1 MIYFDNAATT
11 APYKEALETYITVS
25 EKYFF
30 NTASIHQSGKD
41 AARLLEAARNQIL
54 DLMDLK
60 SYDLVFTASAT
71 ESNNIAIQSMLK
83 RKKQFGN
90 TVLTSEL
97 EHPSIVNVLEEMK
110 QDGFNVKYIDTND
123 DGTVNLE
130 HLKSM
135 LDSDVVFVTVMA
147 LNNIVGSV
155 QPIKEITKI
164 LKDYPK
170 VHFHVDAT
178 QAIGKADLDYNGVDT
193 ISISAHKFNGVKG
206 IGGLFIRDLATMRP
220 VLYGGGHEY
229 NVRSGTVNLPGI
241 TAMAKALRLTLGE
254 ARDVNKR
261 LSQFN
266 QKIRESVED
275 LKFIRLQPKA
285 APYIVNMSFVGAK
298 GEVVVNALSKR
309 GIAVSTTSA
318 CASKLATLNETLLA
332 LGNEENVI
340 EGSIRISMGR
350 STTEEDVN
358 KLIAALKEVYEE
370 LGDVLK

>member
-11 APYKEALETYITVS
+11 APYKEALEAYITAN
-25 EKYFF
+25 EKYFY

-41 AARLLEAARNQIL
+41 AARLLEAARAQIL
-54 DLMDLK
+54 ELMDLK
-60 SYDLVFTASAT
+60 KYDLVFTSSAT

-83 RKKQFGN
+83 KKKQFG
-90 TVLTSEL
+90 TTILTSEL

-110 QDGFNVKYIDTND
+110 KDGFTVKYINTKA
-123 DGTVNLE
+123 DGTVDLE
-130 HLKSM
+130 HLKT
-135 LDSDVVFVTVMA
+135 LLNSDVVFVTVMA
-147 LNNIVGSV
+147 LNNIIGSV
-155 QPIKEITKI
+155 QPIKEITRM

-170 VHFHVDAT
+170 IHFHVDAT

-206 IGGLFIRDLATMRP
+206 IGGLFVRDIATLRA
-220 VLYGGGHEY
+220 VQYGGGHEY
-229 NVRSGTVNLPGI
+229 NIRSGTVNLPGI
-241 TAMAKALRLTLGE
+241 VAMAKALRLTLGE
-254 ARDVNKR
+254 AREVNKR
-261 LSQFN
+261 LNRFN
-266 QKIRESVED
+266 KKIRDAVKD
-275 LKFIRLQPKA
+275 LKAVYLQPEA
-285 APYIVNMSFVGAK
+285 APYIVNMSYAGAK

-332 LGNEENVI
+332 LDNEDKII

-350 STTEEDVN
+350 NTAEEDVN
-358 KLIAALKEVYEE
+358 KLITALQEVYEE

>member
-11 APYKEALETYITVS
+11 APYKEALKTYITAS
-25 EKYFF
+25 EKYFY

-41 AARLLEAARNQIL
+41 AARLLEAARAQIL
-54 DLMDLK
+54 DLMGLK
-60 SYDLVFTASAT
+60 TYDLVFTASAT
-71 ESNNIAIQSMLK
+71 ESNNIAIQSML
-83 RKKQFGN
+83 RQKKQFGS
-90 TVLTSEL
+90 TILTSEL

-110 QDGFNVKYIDTND
+110 KDGFTVKYINTNE
-123 DGTVNLE
+123 DGKVNLD
-130 HLKSM
+130 HLKSL

-147 LNNIVGSV
+147 LNNIIGSI
-155 QPIKEITKI
+155 QPIEEITRM

-178 QAIGKADLDYNGVDT
+178 QAIGKTDLNYNGVDT

-220 VLYGGGHEY
+220 IQYGGGHEY
-229 NVRSGTVNLPGI
+229 NVRNGTVNLPG
-241 TAMAKALRLTLGE
+241 AVSMAKALRLTLSE
-254 ARDVNKR
+254 AREVKER

-266 QKIRESVED
+266 DKIRTAVRD
-275 LKFIRLQPKA
+275 LPFIYLQPKA
-285 APYIVNMSFVGAK
+285 ASYIVNMAFIGAK

-332 LGNEENVI
+332 LNNEDKII

-350 STTEEDVN
+350 HTSEDDVK
-358 KLIAALKEVYEE
+358 KLITALREVYEE

>member
-11 APYKEALETYITVS
+11 APYKEALKTYITAS
-25 EKYFF
+25 EKYFY

-41 AARLLEAARNQIL
+41 AARLLEAARAQIL
-54 DLMDLK
+54 DLMGLK
-60 SYDLVFTASAT
+60 TYDLVFTASAT
-71 ESNNIAIQSMLK
+71 ESNNIAIQSML
-83 RKKQFGN
+83 RQKKQFGS
-90 TVLTSEL
+90 TILTSEL

-110 QDGFNVKYIDTND
+110 KDGFTVKYINTNE
-123 DGTVNLE
+123 DGTVNLD
-130 HLKSM
+130 HLKSL

-147 LNNIVGSV
+147 LNNIIGSI
-155 QPIKEITKI
+155 QPIEEITRI

-178 QAIGKADLDYNGVDT
+178 QAIGKTDLNYNGADT

-220 VLYGGGHEY
+220 IQYGGGHEY
-229 NVRSGTVNLPGI
+229 NVRSGTVNLPG
-241 TAMAKALRLTLGE
+241 AVSMAKALRLTLGE
-254 ARDVNKR
+254 AREVKER

-266 QKIRESVED
+266 DKIRTAVRD
-275 LKFIRLQPKA
+275 LPFIYLQPKA
-285 APYIVNMSFVGAK
+285 ASYIVNMAFIGAK

-332 LGNEENVI
+332 LNNEDKII

-350 STTEEDVN
+350 HTSEDDVK
-358 KLIAALKEVYEE
+358 KLITALREVYEE

>member
-11 APYKEALETYITVS
+11 EPFNESLESYVATS
-25 EKYFF
+25 QKYFY
-30 NTASIHQSGKD
+30 NTASIHQSGKN
-41 AARLLEAARNQIL
+41 AEKLLEAARAQIL
-54 DLMDLK
+54 DLMNLK
-60 SYDLVFTASAT
+60 KYSLVFTSSAT
-71 ESNNIAIQSMLK
+71 ESNNIAIQSTLR
-83 RKKQFGN
+83 RKKQFGK

-110 QDGFNVKYIDTND
+110 RDGLIIKTINTTSA
-123 DGTVNLE
+123 GTVDLE
-130 HLKSM
+130 HFKSL
-135 LDSDVVFVTVMA
+135 LDSDVIFVTTMA
-147 LNNIVGSV
+147 LNNIIGSV
-155 QPIKEITKI
+155 QPIKEMVTI

-206 IGGLFIRDLATMRP
+206 IGGLFVRDLATLTP
-220 VLYGGGHEY
+220 VQYGGGHEY

-241 TAMAKALRLTLGE
+241 VAMAKALRLTLDE
-254 ARDVNKR
+254 ERKVNSR
-261 LSQFN
+261 LTQFN
-266 QKIRESVED
+266 DSIRETFSNLEA
-275 LKFIRLQPKA
+275 IYLQPKS
-285 APYIVNMSFVGAK
+285 APYIVNMSFIGAK

-309 GIAVSTTSA
+309 NIAVSTTSA

-332 LGNEENVI
+332 LGNDDEII

-350 STTEEDVN
+350 HTTEDDVN
-358 KLIAALKEVYEE
+358 KLIIALKEVYEE

>member
-11 APYKEALETYITVS
+11 APYKEALETYITAS
-25 EKYFF
+25 EKYFY

-41 AARLLEAARNQIL
+41 AAKLLEAARAQIL
-54 DLMDLK
+54 DLMGLK
-60 SYDLVFTASAT
+60 TYDLVFTASAT
-71 ESNNIAIQSMLK
+71 ESNNIAIQSMLR
-83 RKKQFGN
+83 RKKQFGS
-90 TVLTSEL
+90 TILTSEL

-110 QDGFNVKYIDTND
+110 KDGFTVKYINTNE
-123 DGTVNLE
+123 DGKVNLD
-130 HLKSM
+130 HLKLL

-147 LNNIVGSV
+147 LNNIIGSI
-155 QPIKEITKI
+155 QPIEEITRM

-178 QAIGKADLDYNGVDT
+178 QAIGKTDLNYNGVDT

-220 VLYGGGHEY
+220 IQYGGGHEY
-229 NVRSGTVNLPGI
+229 NVRSGTVNLPG
-241 TAMAKALRLTLGE
+241 AVSMSKALRLTLGE
-254 ARDVNKR
+254 AREVKER

-266 QKIRESVED
+266 EKIRTAVRD
-275 LKFIRLQPKA
+275 LEFIYLQPKA
-285 APYIVNMSFVGAK
+285 ASYIVNMSFIGAK

-332 LGNEENVI
+332 LNNEDKII

-350 STTEEDVN
+350 HTTEDDVN
-358 KLIAALKEVYEE
+358 KLITALREVYEE